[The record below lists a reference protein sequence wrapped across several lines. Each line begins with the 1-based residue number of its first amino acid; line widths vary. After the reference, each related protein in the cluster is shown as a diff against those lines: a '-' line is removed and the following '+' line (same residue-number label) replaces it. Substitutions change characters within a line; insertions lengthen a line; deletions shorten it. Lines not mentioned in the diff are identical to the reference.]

1 MYSRAQGRIVSAAQ
15 TMSMPCG
22 VVLAGGRS
30 TRLGHDKAFVSYRGG
45 DLLGLAVRRLLA
57 RLPEVWVI
65 GRDPAPHGLD
75 VPWRLDDVPGHGPA
89 AGVMTALRATGR
101 ACLVTSC
108 DLPLLD
114 DAHLDALLSA
124 WPARPEHALMTTF
137 LQVETGY
144 IEALVSI
151 YEPGAADVIE
161 NALARGERK
170 LSGIFPPAV
179 RHHIPYSREEAMPFF
194 NINFPAD
201 LAVLNALEQRQAG
214 ESA

>member
-1 MYSRAQGRIVSAAQ
+1 MSAAQ
-15 TMSMPCG
+15 AMGMPCG

-30 TRLGHDKAFVSYRGG
+30 SRLGRDKAFVPYRGG
-45 DLLGLAVRRLLA
+45 DLLGLAVRRLRA
-57 RLPEVWVI
+57 RLPDVWVI

-75 VPWRLDDVPGHGPA
+75 VPWRLDDMPGHGPA
-89 AGVMTALRATGR
+89 VGVMTALRATGR
-101 ACLVTSC
+101 PCLVTSC

-124 WPARPEHALMTTF
+124 WTRRPEQALMTTF
-137 LQVETGY
+137 LQMETGY

-151 YEPGAADVIE
+151 YEPGAAEVIE
-161 NALARGERK
+161 SALARGERK
-170 LSGIFPPAV
+170 LSGIFPSSI

-214 ESA
+214 ELA

>member
-1 MYSRAQGRIVSAAQ
+1 MNTPHVPG
-15 TMSMPCG
+15 TPCG
-22 VVLAGGRS
+22 VVLAGGQS
-30 TRLGHDKAFVSYRGG
+30 TRLGRDKAFVPYRGG

-89 AGVMTALRATGR
+89 AGVMTALRSTGR
-101 ACLVTSC
+101 SCLVTSC

-114 DAHLDALLSA
+114 DEHLDALLTA
-124 WPARPEHALMTTF
+124 WAMRPEHTLMTTF

-151 YEPGAADVIE
+151 YEPGAAEVIE
-161 NALARGERK
+161 SALARGERK

-201 LAVLNALEQRQAG
+201 LAVLNALERRRAE